1 MSEEQA
7 NLLISEKKYVT
18 ERLNLLLKVK
28 VFGATSALDQPTRR
42 QNLKFCNKGFKP
54 QDIGTENLNIPT
66 SCVYS

>member
-1 MSEEQA
+1 V
-7 NLLISEKKYVT
+7 ISPQKYVT

-28 VFGATSALDQPTRR
+28 VFGATSALNQATRR
-42 QNLKFCNKGFKP
+42 QRLKFCNKTLKP

>member
-1 MSEEQA
+1 MTFPK
-7 NLLISEKKYVT
+7 KKYVT

-28 VFGATSALDQPTRR
+28 VFGATLALNQATRR
-42 QNLKFCNKGFKP
+42 ETLKFCNKRLKP